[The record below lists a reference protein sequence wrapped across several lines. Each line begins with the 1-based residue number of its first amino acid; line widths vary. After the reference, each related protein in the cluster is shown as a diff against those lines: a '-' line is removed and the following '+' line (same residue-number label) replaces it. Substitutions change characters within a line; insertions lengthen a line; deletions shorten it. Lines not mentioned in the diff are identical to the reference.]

1 MKIVSSEGDTA
12 GSGQAD
18 NPDRLASRVAHLYAT
33 DPQFRAAEPIPA
45 VSEAARRPGMRL
57 APALRTLVDGY
68 ADRPALGQRAREPLT
83 DAVTG
88 RTTTRLLPEFETF
101 SYREVWARVSAIASA
116 WRHDARHPV
125 NAGDFVA
132 TVGFA
137 SPDYLIVDLVC
148 AYLGL
153 VTVPLQHNAPASR
166 LTPIIAEVAPRVVAV
181 SAEYLDLAVESALNS
196 ASLRHLAVF
205 DYQPEV
211 DDHREKLEA
220 ARRRLRD
227 AGMSVIIE
235 TLDDVVARG
244 KTLPPEPEYTGGSD
258 DRLAMIMYTSGS
270 TGAPKGAMYTERMLT
285 NLWTTRQLQTTT
297 PVFNVNFM
305 PLNHVGGRL
314 PLIFSFLAGG
324 TSYFVPESDLSTL
337 FEDWA
342 LVRPTEIGLVPRVVD
357 MLFQRHRTAVDGRVA
372 AGVDPAVAEVV
383 ATAELREKLLG
394 GRVLGG
400 LVTTAPLAGE
410 MKAFLD
416 SVLDVHITD
425 GYGLTEVG
433 MITKD
438 NTVVRP
444 PVLDYKLVDVPE
456 LGYFRTDKPYP
467 RGELLV
473 KTQTAT
479 AGYYKRPD
487 VTAAAFDA
495 DGYYLTGDVMAE
507 VAPDRLV
514 YVDRRNNVMKLAQGE
529 FVAVAHLEA
538 VFVAAALVRQIFVYG
553 NSERAGLLAVIVPT
567 PDALAKFGDVDALKA
582 ALHDS
587 LQQSARGAELQ
598 SYEVPVDFLIELEPF
613 STDNGLL
620 SGVGKLL
627 RPNLKAHY
635 GGRLEQ
641 LYTDLADARDDE
653 IRALRATAAGLP
665 VADILPR
672 AAKALLGSAAAED
685 DPDAHFTDLG
695 GDSLSALTFSNLLQ
709 ELFGVEVPVGVII
722 GPATNLRE
730 LANYIEAERATRT
743 GRPTFATVHAD
754 RTAAVSALDLTLGK
768 FVDARTLAD
777 APSRPHTTGQ
787 PNTVLLTGANGWLG
801 RFLTLQW
808 LERISQTG
816 GRLITIVRGRDEA
829 DARARLTSVFDS
841 GDPELLRRFHELAA
855 GHLEIVVGDIGR
867 QDLGL
872 DPATWARL
880 ADTVDLIVHPAALVN
895 HVLPYDQLFGPNVVG
910 TAELIRLAITTR
922 IKPITYL
929 STVAVAMTVAP
940 GEFTEDGDIRTIS
953 PLRPIDNTYANGY
966 ATSKWAGEVLLRQ
979 AHDLC
984 GLPVAVF
991 RSDMI
996 LAHTRYTGQLNV
1008 PDAFT
1013 RLITSLLATGLA
1025 PASFYETDAAGNRQ
1039 RAHYD
1044 GLPVDFVAE
1053 AIATLGEQTSGGF
1066 HSFDVMNPYDDGVS
1080 LDVFVDWL
1088 IDGGHTITR
1097 IDDYQE
1103 WLTRFETALTALP
1116 EKQRSHTVLP
1126 LLHAYRTP
1134 QAPLLGAPAPTDLFH
1149 TAVRDARVGPDSDI
1163 PRISRELVEKYVT
1176 DLQNLGLLSNDNPST
1191 ASESRIS

>member
-1 MKIVSSEGDTA
+1 MTIVSSKGNTA

-18 NPDRLASRVAHLYAT
+18 NPDRLARRVAQLYGT

-57 APALRTLVDGY
+57 ASALRTLVDGY

-88 RTTTRLLPEFETF
+88 RTTTRLLPKFETL
-101 SYREVWARVSAIASA
+101 SYREVWARASAIASA

-125 NAGDFVA
+125 NPGDFVA

-205 DYQPEV
+205 DYRPEV

-244 KTLPPEPEYTGGSD
+244 RTIPPEPEHTSGSD

-314 PLIFSFLAGG
+314 PLVFSFLAGG

-383 ATAELREKLLG
+383 ATAELRDELRG

-444 PVLDYKLVDVPE
+444 PVLDYKLVDVP
-456 LGYFRTDKPYP
+456 
-467 RGELLV
+467 
-473 KTQTAT
+473 T

-538 VFVAAALVRQIFVYG
+538 VFVASALVRQIFVYG

-627 RPNLKAHY
+627 RPALKAHY

-641 LYTDLADARDDE
+641 LYTDLADAR
-653 IRALRATAAGLP
+653 
-665 VADILPR
+665 
-672 AAKALLGSAAAED
+672 
-685 DPDAHFTDLG
+685 
-695 GDSLSALTFSNLLQ
+695 
-709 ELFGVEVPVGVII
+709 
-722 GPATNLRE
+722 
-730 LANYIEAERATRT
+730 
-743 GRPTFATVHAD
+743 
-754 RTAAVSALDLTLGK
+754 
-768 FVDARTLAD
+768 
-777 APSRPHTTGQ
+777 
-787 PNTVLLTGANGWLG
+787 
-801 RFLTLQW
+801 
-808 LERISQTG
+808 
-816 GRLITIVRGRDEA
+816 
-829 DARARLTSVFDS
+829 
-841 GDPELLRRFHELAA
+841 
-855 GHLEIVVGDIGR
+855 
-867 QDLGL
+867 
-872 DPATWARL
+872 
-880 ADTVDLIVHPAALVN
+880 
-895 HVLPYDQLFGPNVVG
+895 
-910 TAELIRLAITTR
+910 
-922 IKPITYL
+922 
-929 STVAVAMTVAP
+929 
-940 GEFTEDGDIRTIS
+940 
-953 PLRPIDNTYANGY
+953 
-966 ATSKWAGEVLLRQ
+966 
-979 AHDLC
+979 
-984 GLPVAVF
+984 
-991 RSDMI
+991 
-996 LAHTRYTGQLNV
+996 
-1008 PDAFT
+1008 
-1013 RLITSLLATGLA
+1013 
-1025 PASFYETDAAGNRQ
+1025 
-1039 RAHYD
+1039 
-1044 GLPVDFVAE
+1044 
-1053 AIATLGEQTSGGF
+1053 
-1066 HSFDVMNPYDDGVS
+1066 
-1080 LDVFVDWL
+1080 
-1088 IDGGHTITR
+1088 
-1097 IDDYQE
+1097 
-1103 WLTRFETALTALP
+1103 
-1116 EKQRSHTVLP
+1116 
-1126 LLHAYRTP
+1126 
-1134 QAPLLGAPAPTDLFH
+1134 
-1149 TAVRDARVGPDSDI
+1149 
-1163 PRISRELVEKYVT
+1163 
-1176 DLQNLGLLSNDNPST
+1176 
-1191 ASESRIS
+1191 